1 MLFLAIFFLH
11 FISVCVIINTYR
23 YEEEYYMSIVY
34 QTDKRSGITYAYESK
49 AYWDSEKKQSRSKRT
64 LIGRV
69 DPETGEIRK
78 TDGRCR
84 KNSPYQTVQLTEQ
97 DEILNRLKGMKISG
111 LKQEILRLETE
122 NRELRNKLESQ

>member
-1 MLFLAIFFLH
+1 
-11 FISVCVIINTYR
+11 
-23 YEEEYYMSIVY
+23 MSIVY

-78 TDGRCR
+78 TDGRCIGAP
-84 KNSPYQTVQLTEQ
+84 KSPSPSSHPAAVQ
-97 DEILNRLKGMKISG
+97 
-111 LKQEILRLETE
+111 
-122 NRELRNKLESQ
+122 

>member
-1 MLFLAIFFLH
+1 
-11 FISVCVIINTYR
+11 
-23 YEEEYYMSIVY
+23 MSIVY

-49 AYWDSEKKQSRSKRT
+49 AYWDSEKKQSRSKRS

-84 KNSPYQTVQLTEQ
+84 
-97 DEILNRLKGMKISG
+97 
-111 LKQEILRLETE
+111 
-122 NRELRNKLESQ
+122 